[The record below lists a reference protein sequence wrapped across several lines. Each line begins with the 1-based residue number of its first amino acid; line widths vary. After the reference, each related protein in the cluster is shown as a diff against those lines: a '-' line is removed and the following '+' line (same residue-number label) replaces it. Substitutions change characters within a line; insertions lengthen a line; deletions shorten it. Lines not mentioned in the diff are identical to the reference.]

1 MFHKELSELQTQWD
15 QIREKNKQLE
25 MTLYIQ
31 HDQSRGQVWY
41 LMYNF
46 CITVLMDCNVGL

>member
-1 MFHKELSELQTQWD
+1 MSNKELSELRTQWD

-31 HDQSRGQVWY
+31 HDQSVDQVWY
-41 LMYNF
+41 LMYNV
-46 CITVLMDCNVGL
+46 IISAVLY